1 MTNSATPTDAN
12 RDGGPLTAVVAL
24 SEISD
29 PIEAAAAYRQA
40 IRDAYWNE
48 RDVAQVITLAHAGFG
63 AALAAAARA
72 ADAETAYALRSEAKA
87 MCYDLA
93 SFTWSGWGEP
103 DLSIS
108 LDQEAVGLE
117 AAREN
122 LRLARGLDKGALPI
136 SRALWMLGAHL
147 AAARDYQDAT
157 DRLNEAAAAAREAEA
172 EDEAALADAFVALV
186 GVLAGYAK
194 SEQLLEEQMVALRTF
209 EGGEGLAGQV
219 TTAHT
224 ALDR

>member
-1 MTNSATPTDAN
+1 
-12 RDGGPLTAVVAL
+12 
-24 SEISD
+24 
-29 PIEAAAAYRQA
+29 
-40 IRDAYWNE
+40 
-48 RDVAQVITLAHAGFG
+48 
-63 AALAAAARA
+63 
-72 ADAETAYALRSEAKA
+72 

-108 LDQEAVGLE
+108 LDQEAAGLE

-147 AAARDYQDAT
+147 AAARDYQGAT
-157 DRLNEAAAAAREAEA
+157 DRLNEAAAAAREADA
-172 EDEAALADAFVALV
+172 DDEAALADAFAALV
-186 GVLAGYAK
+186 GVLAGRSK
-194 SEQLLEEQMVALRTF
+194 SEQLLEEQMVVLRTF